1 MSQVYIKHKSAL
13 VQYQV
18 PTSTLLW
25 RGQFSPHVAE
35 MPPLSA
41 PLATS
46 GTARYVNIYYLK
58 KRQLLVLACFG
69 CVLSKNNW

>member
-25 RGQFSPHVAE
+25 RGLFSHHVAE

-41 PLATS
+41 QLATS
-46 GTARYVNIYYLK
+46 GTARYVYIYFLSK
-58 KRQLLVLACFG
+58 TTAACFR
-69 CVLSKNNW
+69 LY